1 MEREIVEARV
11 LRRQHDALEPV
22 ELALPAARLLALDAR
37 VVAADVLLRLLDV
50 RLLLLVG
57 GGERRAAVVLHAQE
71 IAVVPLVV
79 RDRLV
84 VELEDA
90 RRDAVEEI
98 AVMADEQHAAPV
110 VAQERLEPLRHADIE
125 MVRRL
130 VEKEEIR
137 LAHERLR
144 EADARLLPAGE
155 MIDVFLEILLRKAE
169 SERHA
174 AQTALEIVAAEAL
187 EAVERTAVRRERL
200 LVLRALQL
208 LLERR
213 LFRAERDDIVKG
225 RAELLV
231 ERAAVERRRLLNVA
245 DRVVRIPADL
255 PRVDLLLPHETAH
268 ERRLARAVRAD
279 EADLVPAR
287 DLETHIAKEL
297 VDAE

>member
-1 MEREIVEARV
+1 MLPVPPRDILELRHALRALRRLVEREIIEARV

-37 VVAADVLLRLLDV
+37 LVAADVLLRLLDV

-90 RRDAVEEI
+90 RCDAVEEI
-98 AVMADEQHAAPV
+98 AVMADEQHAAPI

-125 MVRRL
+125 MVRRF
-130 VEKEEIR
+130 VEEEEIR
-137 LAHERLR
+137 LTHERLR

-155 MIDVFLEILLRKAE
+155 MLDVFLEILLREAE

-174 AQTALEIVAAEAL
+174 AQAALVVVAAEAL

-213 LFRAERDDIVKG
+213 LFRA
-225 RAELLV
+225 
-231 ERAAVERRRLLNVA
+231 
-245 DRVVRIPADL
+245 
-255 PRVDLLLPHETAH
+255 
-268 ERRLARAVRAD
+268 
-279 EADLVPAR
+279 
-287 DLETHIAKEL
+287 
-297 VDAE
+297 